1 MRTKSLIAIMVFV
14 TGIAYLIVPAVSAQ
28 RGGPGAVDPIPPEP
42 TKTDTTPAADEAAAI
57 AEVDVE
63 EIIRMDDTA
72 LAVSNTSGDKISIT
86 LTDVEMADVVLMF
99 TKISGANII
108 ATPSNLT
115 GRVTVNLNDVEWKPA
130 LESILETHSLAL
142 VEKVPNSGVYTIV
155 TRTPGAP
162 EPMIVDTIFLKYASV
177 DSVHSV
183 IAGMTAGGSVSPFP
197 SRNALVVRATSSAM
211 NDIKEIVKVIDI
223 LREQVFIEAKFMELN
238 DQAIKDLGI
247 NWQVLQGYQITAGNM
262 MWGYQ
267 EDRTWNESR
276 TDLDNKWDRRNNNDQ
291 LLRYYDMYGQQFEE
305 NSTSWEEVPPG
316 SGSYSPVTTIT
327 PTREINDTIDT
338 GRDVSSDVTK
348 SFSKTVTDLRSAV
361 LGAAD
366 MQIVLSALKQ
376 MNGVSIVSNPKIVVA
391 NEEPAK
397 IHIGQTER
405 PFIATVTPA
414 TDNSA
419 PFTTY
424 NPGEPVEFGVKLTVT
439 PTINTASNITVKIEP
454 ELTRKVGDDVAPDG
468 QRYPIVATKTISTVF
483 CLENG
488 KTVAIGGLTETED
501 RDNETKIPLLGDI
514 PIIGKYLF
522 SHTHKEKQQ
531 AETIIFVTVGLAAP
545 EVMEEDD
552 GLPEL
557 TELTQR
563 EVLKSRIKKQKT
575 NAELETLREAA
586 SAKSDTEARKIRRLL
601 RRRK

>member
-1 MRTKSLIAIMVFV
+1 MKTKTTGFVIVLLIGVMCLGMF
-14 TGIAYLIVPAVSAQ
+14 AYAQ
-28 RGGPGAVDPIPPEP
+28 RGPAPAVPSGGAAVPKAAPP
-42 TKTDTTPAADEAAAI
+42 ADEAIPVA
-57 AEVDVE
+57 VDDVGGE
-63 EIIRMDDTA
+63 EIIRMDDKA
-72 LAVSNTSGDKISIT
+72 LAVTNTSGDKISIT

-142 VEKVPNSGVYTIV
+142 LEKVPNSGVYTIV
-155 TRTPGAP
+155 TKTPGAP

-177 DSVHSV
+177 ASVKSV
-183 IAGMTAGGSVSPFP
+183 VAGMVAGGSVSSFP
-197 SRNALVVRATSSAM
+197 SRNALVIRTTSTGM
-211 NDIKEIVKVIDI
+211 NDIKNIIQLIDI
-223 LREQVFIEAKFMELN
+223 IRQQVFIEAKFMELN

-247 NWQVLQGYQITAGNM
+247 NWQVLQGYNVSVGNLL
-262 MWGYQ
+262 WGYQ
-267 EDRTWNESR
+267 EDRTWTE
-276 TDLDNKWDRRNNNDQ
+276 
-291 LLRYYDMYGQQFEE
+291 
-305 NSTSWEEVPPG
+305 
-316 SGSYSPVTTIT
+316 
-327 PTREINDTIDT
+327 TRNDTKRQWDNRT
-338 GRDVSSDVTK
+338 GIEGTAEAYDEFGNRYPHTALQAPANTDIPTVGGQTPPYGRSDYADRGTDIESTVAKDFTK
-348 SFSKTVTDLRSAV
+348 TTTDLRSAV

-366 MQIVLSALKQ
+366 MNIVLSALKQ

-424 NPGEPVEFGVKLTVT
+424 NPGSPVEFGVKLTVT
-439 PTINTASNITVKIEP
+439 PTINTESNITVKIEP
-454 ELTRKVGDDVAPDG
+454 QLTRKVGDDIAPDG

-501 RDNETKIPLLGDI
+501 RDAETKIPLLGDI
-514 PIIGKYLF
+514 PIIGKYFF
-522 SHTHKEKQQ
+522 SHSHKEKQQ
-531 AETIIFVTVGLAAP
+531 SETIIFVTVGLASP
-545 EVMEEDD
+545 EAMQEDD

-563 EVLKSRIKKQKT
+563 EVLKSRMKKQKS